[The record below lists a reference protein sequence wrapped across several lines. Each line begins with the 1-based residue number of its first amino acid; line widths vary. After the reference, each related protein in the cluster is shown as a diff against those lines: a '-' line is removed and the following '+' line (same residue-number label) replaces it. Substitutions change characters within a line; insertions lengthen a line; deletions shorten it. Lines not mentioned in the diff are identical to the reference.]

1 MVVLSNWLRF
11 ISANFIFLCY
21 QYCISLQRKLL
32 LTRKIQDKNMNLTSE
47 ALEIIDEAYRSYRGK
62 VCSYILYRI
71 NNVQEAEDLTQDVF
85 VRLLEYGQIIRH
97 DTVQNMIY
105 TVARNLVVDYLR
117 HHYCQQELI
126 DYFMKMTSE
135 SSYYT
140 ESSITANDIAQQEK
154 YRMSLLPPQRQKIY
168 SLVRFEDK
176 SVQDIAEILD
186 ISPRTVEN
194 HLLISRKEIRDYIK
208 SCI

>member
-1 MVVLSNWLRF
+1 
-11 ISANFIFLCY
+11 
-21 QYCISLQRKLL
+21 
-32 LTRKIQDKNMNLTSE
+32 MNLTSE

-71 NNVQEAEDLTQDVF
+71 NNEQEAEDLTQDVF